1 MQMMRLYA
9 SVPLCTMSCNS
20 AQAVRRN
27 WAVDGPDRDTSRKMF
42 DMLADLTNQPA
53 DTKRQ
58 KRACTLNQAA
68 AAKCDRQVSA
78 PASTA

>member
-1 MQMMRLYA
+1 MHAMGLLLMLTGCQGQRA
-9 SVPLCTMSCNS
+9 TQNCC
-20 AQAVRRN
+20 RRD
-27 WAVDGPDRDTSRKMF
+27 WDTSRKMF